1 MSDRD
6 ERSLLNHLIE
16 MCRDEAR
23 ALQFA
28 AEHVQDPGVQATFKQ
43 LAADRG
49 RFADDLLRHAQ
60 RLGGADAHDG
70 TTRGALHQQWL
81 AFKHAL
87 VGSNERTMIA
97 EAANVERQ
105 TLVGFEQALADLLPP
120 TARELVEQQCAQLRQ
135 GHQRVRSMLAQ

>member
-1 MSDRD
+1 MADRD

-23 ALQFA
+23 TLRFA
-28 AEHVQDPGVQATFKQ
+28 AEHVEDPGVHAIFEQ

-87 VGSNERTMIA
+87 VGSSEKTMIA
-97 EAANVERQ
+97 EAANVEHQ
-105 TLVGFEQALADLLPP
+105 TLVTFEQALADLLPP
-120 TARELVEQQCAQLRQ
+120 TARDLVEQQCAQVRQ
-135 GHQRVRSMLAQ
+135 GHQRMRSMLAQ

>member
-1 MSDRD
+1 MADRD

-23 ALQFA
+23 TLRFA

-43 LAADRG
+43 LASDRG

-60 RLGGADAHDG
+60 RLGGAEAHDG

-87 VGSNERTMIA
+87 MGSSERRMIA

-105 TLVGFEQALADLLPP
+105 TLVSFEQALADLLPP
-120 TARELVEQQCAQLRQ
+120 TARELVEQQCVQLRQ
-135 GHQRVRSMLAQ
+135 GHQRVRSLMAQ

>member
-1 MSDRD
+1 MADRD

-23 ALQFA
+23 TLRFA
-28 AEHVQDPGVQATFKQ
+28 AAHVEDPAVHATFEQ
-43 LAADRG
+43 LAADRVQ
-49 RFADDLLRHAQ
+49 FADDLLRHAQ

-81 AFKHAL
+81 AFRHAL
-87 VGSNERTMIA
+87 VGSSEQTMIA

-105 TLVGFEQALADLLPP
+105 TLVSFEHALADLLPP
-120 TARELVEQQCAQLRQ
+120 TARDLVEQQCAQLRQ
-135 GHQRVRSMLAQ
+135 GHQRVRSLQAQ

>member
-1 MSDRD
+1 MADRD

-23 ALQFA
+23 TLGFA
-28 AEHVQDPGVQATFKQ
+28 AEHVQDPSVQATFKQ
-43 LAADRG
+43 LASDRR

-87 VGSNERTMIA
+87 MGSDERSMIA

-105 TLVGFEQALADLLPP
+105 TLVGFEQALSDLLPP

-135 GHQRVRSMLAQ
+135 GHRRVRSLMAQ

>member
-23 ALQFA
+23 ALLFA
-28 AEHVQDPGVQATFKQ
+28 AEHVQDPVVQATFKQ
-43 LAADRG
+43 LASDRG

-81 AFKHAL
+81 AFKHAV
-87 VGSNERTMIA
+87 VGSSEQTMIA
-97 EAANVERQ
+97 EAANLERQ
-105 TLVGFEQALADLLPP
+105 TLVGFEQALTDLLPP
-120 TARELVEQQCAQLRQ
+120 TARDLVEQQCAQLRQ